1 MNNKQL
7 LIDTVEDLYDKYKG
21 NDFVLDKLQYYITKY
36 LPSQLS
42 QEDIAQKDKIIK
54 NELLTK
60 AQTIFV
66 QVFLQQNLFYYL
78 PGNGFF
84 FEYDSK
90 DYRIIKEDHIIHM
103 LLSSIT
109 KDKTII
115 EWKEKTKTIIHKKI
129 KERNLLDCK
138 PESETIQKII
148 KYIYPS
154 IFETKN
160 YAKFFLT
167 LVGDVLL
174 KKTQLI
180 YLVSPQIKKMIIEI
194 EDISNSCLGITNIS
208 SQFVTK
214 YHENNS
220 YDNYRLIKINQ
231 SYSNSLWKETLKTIG
246 LNFLCVACHYSKI
259 HKSSELFIDSK
270 LEDNLKQYTLFLKTQ
285 KEEKIVSDFCDNFI
299 SRSDTLQMSW
309 KDCHFLWKEYL
320 QENNLYNIIYSKTL
334 KQILRNKYS
343 FDEKTDMFIGVT
355 SKFLPKQN
363 DFLRFWDESMRE
375 SLVNYFDDEIEV
387 DEICTFY
394 KIWSKSNKENK
405 SITEENVINILKHF
419 FPDLIILD
427 DKYIVNISFTSWD
440 KIKDINEILL
450 EFIESYKKNID
461 LTLLS
466 FDDIYIFYEKQGCQQ
481 NKPIV
486 SKRYFEKYIAYK
498 FTDIIVYEKFIPLD
512 KLIISCN

>member
-1 MNNKQL
+1 M
-7 LIDTVEDLYDKYKG
+7 
-21 NDFVLDKLQYYITKY
+21 
-36 LPSQLS
+36 
-42 QEDIAQKDKIIK
+42 
-54 NELLTK
+54 
-60 AQTIFV
+60 
-66 QVFLQQNLFYYL
+66 
-78 PGNGFF
+78 
-84 FEYDSK
+84 
-90 DYRIIKEDHIIHM
+90 
-103 LLSSIT
+103 
-109 KDKTII
+109 
-115 EWKEKTKTIIHKKI
+115 
-129 KERNLLDCK
+129 
-138 PESETIQKII
+138 
-148 KYIYPS
+148 
-154 IFETKN
+154 
-160 YAKFFLT
+160 
-167 LVGDVLL
+167 LL

-194 EDISNSCLGITNIS
+194 EDISNSCIGITNIS

-309 KDCHFLWKEYL
+309 KDCHFIWKEYL
-320 QENNLYNIIYSKTL
+320 QENNLYNIIYSTTL
-334 KQILRNKYS
+334 KQMLRNKYS
-343 FDEKTDMFIGVT
+343 FDEKNDMFIGVT

-419 FPDLIILD
+419 FPDLTILD